1 MTVPGPRGSAKVSKG
16 RLLLFA
22 SGDFA
27 FNLYWQ
33 SVMLYL
39 LYYYTEALHLS
50 LTIASLGYA
59 LASVWDGVISLI
71 VGVLADRYA
80 RPERFRFAL
89 TFGAVPLGLS
99 FILAYAPPPI
109 AIGWHAIWILAGHI
123 IFRTAYALVNIPYLA
138 MSSRICI
145 DSNDRAFVAG
155 ARMLFGTVAAVIIAL
170 GTIPLGGLLT
180 GASGSSAYAASAIVF
195 AAVSSLILVV
205 VGLTYRDDVAIPVA
219 ANEQSFAE
227 MMRHIVRNQAF
238 LALSAAV
245 MAMIVA
251 VTVLDKSVLYYFKY
265 ALHDEAAG
273 QLTLGWMMAVSGIAI
288 PLWLALSRKFGARGV
303 WFIAILAC
311 LTCLSIFVVMPFEK
325 ALPVQIFLVAVQG
338 SIVGL
343 HFAFWAILPDTVEYG
358 QRASGVRAEAVLYGL
373 SALFQR
379 LAIGLGT
386 VLVGIGLSG
395 EGMHHA
401 EVGDAAY
408 KLVLAFIPMG
418 FFLLAALF
426 MLANPLRRGRHAQIL
441 AELGARQPSD

>member
-1 MTVPGPRGSAKVSKG
+1 MTVLVPTRSAKVSKG

-99 FILAYAPPPI
+99 FILAYAPPPVT
-109 AIGWHAIWILAGHI
+109 IGWHAIWILAGHV

-219 ANEQSFAE
+219 ANEHSFTE